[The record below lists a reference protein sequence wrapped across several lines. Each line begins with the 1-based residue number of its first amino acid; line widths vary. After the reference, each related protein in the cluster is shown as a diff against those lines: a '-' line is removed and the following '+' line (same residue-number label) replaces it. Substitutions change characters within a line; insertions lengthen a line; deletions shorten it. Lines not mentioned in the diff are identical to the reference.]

1 MPQDQEES
9 PQDVKHLS
17 GGPVPASSHVMVRK
31 IICSQQLM
39 CNVFLSGGNENGI
52 TGFLHPKD
60 KVPEVVNIRRMNE
73 VDQQLHFLCLMK
85 SLISKDIGRKEKIY
99 RNRKVDS
106 LPKVLKIGKY
116 EG

>member
-1 MPQDQEES
+1 M
-9 PQDVKHLS
+9 
-17 GGPVPASSHVMVRK
+17 R
-31 IICSQQLM
+31 
-39 CNVFLSGGNENGI
+39 
-52 TGFLHPKD
+52 
-60 KVPEVVNIRRMNE
+60 
-73 VDQQLHFLCLMK
+73 